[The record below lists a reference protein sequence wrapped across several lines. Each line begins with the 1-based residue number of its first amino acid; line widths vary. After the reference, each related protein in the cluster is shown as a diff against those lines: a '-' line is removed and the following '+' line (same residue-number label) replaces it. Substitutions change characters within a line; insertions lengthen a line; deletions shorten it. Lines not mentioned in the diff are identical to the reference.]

1 MKRKLTP
8 EEIAQRREAAD
19 DYWQTKIIL
28 DSDLADK
35 IAEAK
40 VIRAKAKEA
49 MVNFASL
56 QDEIL
61 SGEVEVDPQ
70 GKLL

>member
-19 DYWQTKIIL
+19 DYWATKIIL
-28 DSDLADK
+28 DSDLKDK

>member
-1 MKRKLTP
+1 MKRQLTS
-8 EEIAQRREAAD
+8 EEIAERRQSAD
-19 DYWQTKIIL
+19 DYWATKIML
-28 DSDLADK
+28 DGDLQDK
-35 IAEAK
+35 INEAK

-49 MVNFASL
+49 LANFALL

>member
-19 DYWQTKIIL
+19 GYWETKIIL
-28 DSDLADK
+28 DSDLKDK

-70 GKLL
+70 GRLI